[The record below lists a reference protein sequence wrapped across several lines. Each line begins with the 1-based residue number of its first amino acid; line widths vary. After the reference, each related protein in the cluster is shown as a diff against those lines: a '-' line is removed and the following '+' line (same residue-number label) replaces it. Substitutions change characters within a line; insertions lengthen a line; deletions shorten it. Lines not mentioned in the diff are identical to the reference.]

1 MKVILWMVIVVASLI
16 LQATILPLVSFN
28 GVWPDLLLIVVVS
41 SSLLLGKEQ
50 GVSLGFLAGLLQ
62 DLAGGNIFGVNTL
75 SKLIIGYLFGMAERQ
90 VFKEHLLL
98 PVLAMS
104 IATVFNSAITFVILL
119 LLGYKIELA
128 PALVNNV
135 LPLVI
140 YNVIV
145 AIPVHQVIYRV
156 SKIR

>member
-1 MKVILWMVIVVASLI
+1 MKVILWMAIVVGSLI
-16 LQATILPLVSFN
+16 LQATILPLASFN

-75 SKLIIGYLFGMAERQ
+75 SKLIIAYLFGMAERQ

-119 LLGYKIELA
+119 VLGYKIELG

-156 SKIR
+156 SRIK